1 MADSENFIFNQL
13 LPAQQQV
20 LEGLIHTVRREA
32 YLMAYSDAFYVS
44 CIALI
49 LCGVAALALRQHVKG

>member
-1 MADSENFIFNQL
+1 MADTEAFVFNQL

-20 LEGLIHTVRREA
+20 IEGLIHTVRREA

-44 CIALI
+44 CVALVV
-49 LCGVAALALRQHVKG
+49 CGLAALALRQQSKN